1 MGRWVDG
8 WVDRWVGEWV
18 QGAQTGN
25 LIHDVL
31 KCSPPNESPLY
42 LAAVSV
48 QKMCVCVCLGWLSGG
63 G

>member
-25 LIHDVL
+25 LIRDVL
-31 KCSPPNESPLY
+31 KCSTPNKSPSEWP
-42 LAAVSV
+42 AMSV
-48 QKMCVCVCLGWLSGG
+48 QKMCVWDG
-63 G
+63 